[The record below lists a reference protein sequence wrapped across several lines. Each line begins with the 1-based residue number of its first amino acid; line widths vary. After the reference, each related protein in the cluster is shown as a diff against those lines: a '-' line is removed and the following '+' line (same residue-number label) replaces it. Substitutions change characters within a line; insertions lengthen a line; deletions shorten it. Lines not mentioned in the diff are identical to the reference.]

1 MERFISGLKSRS
13 DDVRARTARELK
25 RYVTT
30 ELQEGGSEEY
40 NTFFDKLN
48 QGIFEL
54 VSSSEVHEKK
64 GAILAIGEDGGRG
77 VGKGVWE
84 LVALHGL

>member
-1 MERFISGLKSRS
+1 MDRFISGLKSRS

-30 ELQEGGSEEY
+30 ELQEGGNEEY

-54 VSSSEVHEKK
+54 VSSNEVHEKK
-64 GAILAIGEDGGRG
+64 GAILAIGEGAG
-77 VGKGVWE
+77 
-84 LVALHGL
+84 